1 MPPKVNNSTSDSSE
15 IAVQHS
21 LSQLREELRENSM
34 RLEKRQD
41 ESLAKAMSNQEGRLS
56 KLEGM
61 MEQLLALQMGK
72 STSTLG
78 NTEHPSLSQDR
89 RVTNAANGR
98 GPIGRPP
105 VGNASDGFILV
116 ENGSGESSN
125 QGFKANMPRYD
136 FPTLN
141 GQNVIDWIEDCEY
154 YFDLFQVHDS
164 QKSRMAIPHFLGDAR
179 EWYRSYKIDHPI
191 PPWPLL
197 VEEIRERFTNARSS
211 NPVKE
216 FMRTQQTGSIEDY
229 IKQFEKARARLIT
242 ETQFKNEN
250 FYILGF
256 MGGLREDIC
265 CAVDSFEPRTLVQA
279 YRHARNAEVIIDGP
293 EKKGRMLAR
302 TVSTTQ
308 FSNNKG
314 NNGFQRRPAQPL
326 PMLKAGANNSK
337 PPLSMEQRRAL
348 GLCYWCDEKF
358 VPGHKCSRKNIH
370 MLEGEIEND
379 EQVMPQIEEIGG
391 EVLLGEDDTED
402 HAEISMYAPNDQNS
416 TRTLRFKGMIG
427 QTPICVLLDS
437 GSSHSFVN
445 PAVIQEVPHQLT
457 KIPPLKVRIAN
468 GENMVSEY
476 LCGAMLFSIQDHTFE
491 NDVRVLDVQG
501 YDLILGM
508 DWLSSFGEIT
518 INWERGDIKLFH
530 KGKEVRLQMQEVV
543 AEVQF
548 LQGTIS
554 LEKERKCGSEVFL
567 EPKSLPPYRSV
578 DHKVVLLPGSK
589 PISQRPYRFFHYQK
603 VEITKIIGELLKD
616 GFIKPSSSPFASPVL
631 LVKKKDGTW
640 RLCIDYRQLND
651 ITVKNKYPIPVID
664 DLLDELKGAMYF
676 SKIDLRS
683 GYHQIRM
690 CEEDTHKTAFRTTD
704 GLFEFTVMPFGLTNA
719 PATFQTLM
727 NNIFQPYLR
736 KWVLVFFDDILIYS
750 KSLEEHVQHLE
761 MVMEILMD
769 NQLHAKSSKCSFC
782 VKEIEYLGHIISHQ
796 GVATDPSKIQA
807 MCEWPQ
813 PKSVKELRGFL
824 GLTGY
829 YRKFVKNYGLI
840 SKPLTDQ
847 LRKNGFKWD
856 DEAQKAFELLK
867 KAMTEA
873 PVLTMPD
880 FTQPFIVETD
890 ASGTGIG
897 AVLMQGRKPIAY
909 FSKSLGIKNQGLS
922 TYEKEFLALLSA
934 VQKWRHYLE
943 GNCFT
948 IRTDQ
953 ISLKHLLE
961 QRIHSAMQHRGLCK
975 LLGLNYKI
983 EYKKG
988 IENKAADALSR
999 IHGQEESEVLSLHA
1013 ITELVPSWIEDI
1025 QQSYVNDP
1033 WIEDLKEKM
1042 KENTSDDKITVHQG
1056 IVRYKNRICVGSS
1069 GEWRDKLLSEVHD
1082 STLGGHSGVLAT
1094 YQRLKK
1100 MFYWPQMKETVHTHV
1115 RSCNNC
1121 QMNKGEHLHTPGLLQ
1136 PLPIPETAWCSL
1148 GMDFISGLPKSEGKE
1163 VVMVVVDRLT
1173 KYSHFISL
1181 SHPYTASTVAKVFID
1196 QVYRLHGLPTSIVT
1210 DRDPVFTSNFWR
1222 AIMENLG
1229 IKLNMSTSYHPQTD
1243 GQTERVNQCL
1253 ENYLRGMAFDQQ
1265 KQWHKWLPMAEWWYN
1280 TNFHTAIKTTP
1291 FQALYGYP
1299 PNQLPMGAQP
1309 RSQVES
1315 VNQELR
1321 DRQKALLVLKQH
1333 LQKAQERMKQ
1343 FADKGRTERKFNAG
1357 DWVYLK
1363 LQPYRQ
1369 VTLSGLQNQK
1379 LSPKFYGPYEIIKKI
1394 GEVAYQLN
1402 LPSGSTVHPVFHVSQ
1417 LKAHIK
1423 REQVIHTT
1431 LPVVSPEGNL
1441 HIIPEVILARRM
1453 VKRNNAAVPQLLIKW
1468 SNLSEEDAT
1477 WEDYEVIKKRHPE
1490 FFLEDKENLE
1500 EGRVSDPEINQEIAV
1515 REEELHVGP
1524 AEDN

>member
-15 IAVQHS
+15 ASVQHS
-21 LSQLREELRENSM
+21 LAQLRDEMRENNT
-34 RLEKRQD
+34 RLERRQD
-41 ESLAKAMSNQEGRLS
+41 ESLTKALSNQEGRLN

-61 MEQLLALQMGK
+61 MEQLLALQLNK
-72 STSTLG
+72 STMATG
-78 NTEHPSLSQDR
+78 NPEQPSPSRDR
-89 RVTNAANGR
+89 RVNNSIAGKGHGNKTPTAN
-98 GPIGRPP
+98 P
-105 VGNASDGFILV
+105 SDGFILV
-116 ENGSGESSN
+116 DSGNGESSN
-125 QGFKANMPRYD
+125 QGFKTNMPRYD
-136 FPTLN
+136 FPTLD
-141 GQNVIDWIEDCEY
+141 GKNVADWIEDCEY

-164 QKSRMAIPHFLGDAR
+164 QKSRMAIPHFFGDAR

-197 VEEIRERFTNARSS
+197 VDEIRERFTNARSS

-216 FMRTQQTGSIEDY
+216 FMRTQQTGSIEEY

-242 ETQFKNEN
+242 ETQFRNEN

-265 CAVDSFEPRTLVQA
+265 CAVDSFEPRTLAQA

-293 EKKGRMLAR
+293 EKKGRVGVR
-302 TVSTTQ
+302 PVTTAQ
-308 FSNNKG
+308 FQNNR
-314 NNGFQRRPAQPL
+314 NNSGFQRKLSQPL
-326 PMLKAGANNSK
+326 PMLKPGLNNSK
-337 PPLSMEQRRAL
+337 PPLTMEQKRAL

-358 VPGHKCSRKNIH
+358 TPGHKCTKKNIH
-370 MLEGEIEND
+370 MLEGELEAE
-379 EQVMPQIEEIGG
+379 EQAMLQFEEVGEEEI
-391 EVLLGEDDTED
+391 LGEEETVVQ
-402 HAEISMYAPNDQNS
+402 AEISMCVPNGQPS
-416 TRTLRFKGMIG
+416 TRTLKFKGMIG
-427 QTPICVLLDS
+427 QIPICVLLDS

-445 PAVIQEVPHQLT
+445 PAVIQCLPHKLT
-457 KIPPLKVRIAN
+457 KIPPLKVKIAN
-468 GENMVSEY
+468 GESMTSEY
-476 LCGAMLFSIQDHTFE
+476 LCESMLFSIQDHTFE
-491 NDVRVLDVQG
+491 KVLRVLDVQG

-508 DWLSSFGEIT
+508 DWLSSFGEMT
-518 INWERGDIKLFH
+518 INWERGDIKMFH
-530 KGKEVRLQMQEVV
+530 KGRDVRLHMQEVV

-548 LQGTIS
+548 LQGTTS
-554 LEKERKCGSEVFL
+554 LERERRCGNEVILAHLFNLQVSNNSTSIEPALKHVLDKYQQVFL
-567 EPKSLPPYRSV
+567 EPKSLPPQRTV

-589 PISQRPYRFFHYQK
+589 PVSQRPYRFSHYQK
-603 VEITKIIGELLKD
+603 LEITKIIEELLKD

-631 LVKKKDGTW
+631 LVKKKDGSW

-651 ITVKNKYPIPVID
+651 ITIKNKYPIPIID
-664 DLLDELKGAMYF
+664 DLLDELKGAKYF

-690 CEEDTHKTAFRTTD
+690 CEEDAHKTAFRTTD

-719 PATFQTLM
+719 PATFQSLM

-750 KSLEEHVQHLE
+750 KSLEEHVQHLDK
-761 MVMEILMD
+761 VMQILVD
-769 NQLHAKSSKCSFC
+769 NQLHAKSSKCSFGE
-782 VKEIEYLGHIISHQ
+782 KEIEYLGHIISHK

-807 MCEWPQ
+807 MCDWPQ

-829 YRKFVKNYGLI
+829 YRKFVKHYGLI

-847 LRKNGFKWD
+847 LKKNGFKWN
-856 DEAQKAFELLK
+856 DEAQRAFELLK

-873 PVLTMPD
+873 PVLTLPD

-890 ASGTGIG
+890 ASATGIG
-897 AVLMQGRKPIAY
+897 AVLMQGRNPIAY
-909 FSKSLGIKNQGLS
+909 FSQSLGIKNQGLS

-934 VQKWRHYLE
+934 VKKWRHYLE

-999 IHGQEESEVLSLHA
+999 IQGENVDDNASLHA
-1013 ITELVPSWIEDI
+1013 ITELVPSWMLDI
-1025 QQSYVNDP
+1025 QQSYVDDS
-1033 WIEDLKEKM
+1033 WIEGLKQKM
-1042 KENTSDDKITVHQG
+1042 VNDNQD
-1056 IVRYKNRICVGSS
+1056 R
-1069 GEWRDKLLSEVHD
+1069 
-1082 STLGGHSGVLAT
+1082 VLAT

-1100 MFYWPQMKETVHTHV
+1100 MFYWPQMKEAVHTHV
-1115 RSCNNC
+1115 KSCNNC

-1148 GMDFISGLPKSEGKE
+1148 
-1163 VVMVVVDRLT
+1163 
-1173 KYSHFISL
+1173 
-1181 SHPYTASTVAKVFID
+1181 ASSVAKAFID
-1196 QVYRLHGLPTSIVT
+1196 HVYRLHGLPTSIVT
-1210 DRDPVFTSNFWR
+1210 DRDPIFTSNFWR

-1265 KQWHKWLPMAEWWYN
+1265 RQWHRWLPMAEWWYN
-1280 TNFHTAIKTTP
+1280 SNFHTAIKTTP

-1299 PNQLPMGAQP
+1299 PPQLPMGAQP

-1315 VNQELR
+1315 VNKELK
-1321 DRQKALLVLKQH
+1321 DRQKALMILKQH
-1333 LQKAQERMKQ
+1333 LQKAQERMKH
-1343 FADKGRTERKFNAG
+1343 FADKGRTERKFNTG

-1369 VTLSGLQNQK
+1369 VTLAGMQNQK
-1379 LSPKFYGPYEIIKKI
+1379 LSPKFYGPYEVIKKI

-1402 LPSGSTVHPVFHVSQ
+1402 LPAGSTVHPVFHVSQ
-1417 LKAHIK
+1417 LKAHI
-1423 REQVIHTT
+1423 RRDQEIHST

-1441 HIIPEVILARRM
+1441 HITPEYILIRRM

-1468 SNLSEEDAT
+1468 SNLPEEEAT
-1477 WEDYEVIKKRHPE
+1477 WEDYEQIRKRYPE
-1490 FFLEDKENLE
+1490 FSLEDKEDLE
-1500 EGRVSDPEINQEIAV
+1500 KRRVSDPEINQILAV
-1515 REEELHVGP
+1515 REKGIAGGP
-1524 AEDN
+1524 CDVIEFGPEMG